1 MLCRE
6 AVDKCLRL
14 LSFYESLGRLIR
26 KSQINCR
33 VTLPSVFISYSCL
46 NKVPQ
51 TRRLKTTKIYS
62 LTVLEARSKN
72 DGRAMFHLKPEE
84 EILFSLL
91 LASDS
96 RRQSSH
102 FIGFQ
107 MPHWSVCHCYLMAII
122 FLCVSLPSYGI
133 LSDSP
138 QGERLDSG
146 AVCGHALCFTHRC
159 FKMGK
164 RQRNAG
170 DGLPENDSKGV
181 RDFHR

>member
-84 EILFSLL
+84 EILSLFLL
-91 LASDS
+91 LIVGGSLRASLAFRCLTGVS
-96 RRQSSH
+96 ATVISWPSS
-102 FIGFQ
+102 
-107 MPHWSVCHCYLMAII
+107 S
-122 FLCVSLPSYGI
+122 CVSLCLRMAFSLT
-133 LSDSP
+133 LSF
-138 QGERLDSG
+138 
-146 AVCGHALCFTHRC
+146 C
-159 FKMGK
+159 
-164 RQRNAG
+164 
-170 DGLPENDSKGV
+170 
-181 RDFHR
+181 